1 MKLNNPMMWSV
12 LAGFAIGAASLQVL
26 HAQQA
31 RTAPAYVI
39 AEVTPDTQHEADPA
53 AAARYKDEAPKT
65 IAAFNGRYLVVSS
78 KAQAVEGVPPKGYL
92 VVIAFDSLEQAR
104 GWYNSPAYEA
114 IRPIRQNST
123 RSRVLIVEGLA
134 PK

>member
-1 MKLNNPMMWSV
+1 MKLNYPMMRSV
-12 LAGFAIGAASLQVL
+12 LAGFAIGAALLQAL

-39 AEVTPDTQHEADPA
+39 AEVAPDPEHKADPV

-65 IAAFNGRYLVVSS
+65 IAAFTGRYLVVSS
-78 KAQAVEGVPPKGYL
+78 KAQAVEGEPPKGPV
-92 VVIAFDSLEQAR
+92 VVIVFDSLEQAR
-104 GWYNSPAYEA
+104 AWYHSPAYEA

-123 RSRVLIVEGLA
+123 RSRILIVEGLA
-134 PK
+134 PN

>member
-1 MKLNNPMMWSV
+1 MKLNYPMIWSA
-12 LAGFAIGAASLQVL
+12 LAGFAVGAASLQAL

-31 RTAPAYVI
+31 RTTPAYVI
-39 AEVTPDTQHEADPA
+39 AEVAPDPEHKADPA

-78 KAQAVEGVPPKGYL
+78 NAEAVEGGPLKGYL

-114 IRPIRQNST
+114 IRPLRQNST
-123 RSRVLIVEGLA
+123 LTRMLIVEGLA

>member
-1 MKLNNPMMWSV
+1 MKLNYPMMWSL
-12 LAGFAIGAASLQVL
+12 LAGFAIGAAALQAL

-39 AEVTPDTQHEADPA
+39 AEVTPDPEHKADPA
-53 AAARYKDEAPKT
+53 AAARYKDETPKT
-65 IAAFNGRYLVVSS
+65 IAAFNGRYLVVSD
-78 KAQAVEGVPPKGYL
+78 KAQAVEGEPPKGYL

-123 RSRVLIVEGLA
+123 RSRLLMVEGLA

>member
-1 MKLNNPMMWSV
+1 MNLNYPMTWWV
-12 LAGFAIGAASLQVL
+12 LAGFASGAASLQAP
-26 HAQQA
+26 HAQQE

-39 AEVTPDTQHEADPA
+39 AEVAPDPAHAADPA
-53 AAARYKDEAPKT
+53 AAAKYKDEAPRT

-78 KAQAVEGVPPKGYL
+78 RAQAVEGEPPKGSL

-123 RSRVLIVEGLA
+123 RSRILIVEGLA